1 MNGAAILYRNLRK
14 EFCILKIDEEKI
26 PGSRLK
32 HFRST
37 FMYLFL
43 IILHINDGEVS
54 TIGNEQIAEANIR
67 VRPME
72 PEDISATLAIDRK
85 ITGVRRAI
93 TYTDLITGDLGGV
106 LGLSF
111 VAEVRGEVV
120 GFVVARHSYVGAI
133 GEAGL
138 IHVLG
143 VDPDYWQQSIATK
156 LVHALLERCKST
168 IPERTTMAS
177 TFSGAVCFSKGSS
190 RGRRSRSAMGAIE
203 KTYSP
208 ARAM

>member
-1 MNGAAILYRNLRK
+1 MSAI
-14 EFCILKIDEEKI
+14 
-26 PGSRLK
+26 S
-32 HFRST
+32 
-37 FMYLFL
+37 
-43 IILHINDGEVS
+43 
-54 TIGNEQIAEANIR
+54 NEQIAEGNIR
-67 VRPME
+67 IRPME

-143 VDPDYWQQSIATK
+143 VDPDYWQQGIATK
-156 LVHALLERCKST
+156 LVHALLERCKSKGLKT
-168 IPERTTMAS
+168 VRTLLNERDNQLQGFFKHMG
-177 TFSGAVCFSKGSS
+177 FR
-190 RGRRSRSAMGAIE
+190 RGQLIDYT
-203 KTYSP
+203 KTL
-208 ARAM
+208 